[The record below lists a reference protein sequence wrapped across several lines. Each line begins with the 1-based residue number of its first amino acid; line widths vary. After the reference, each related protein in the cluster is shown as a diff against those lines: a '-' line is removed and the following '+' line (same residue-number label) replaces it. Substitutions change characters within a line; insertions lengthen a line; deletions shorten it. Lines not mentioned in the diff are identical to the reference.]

1 MIVSKTRLIQSPL
14 KYTIEQERLN
24 HLNPKATILGMAAAG
39 KRLLNK
45 LITGLSLSVLLWGA
59 VSCTPA
65 EQAVTEKGTE
75 VAATATPQAAANQ
88 AGLETAVFAGGCFW
102 CMEKPFDQLPG
113 VVSTTSGYTGGS
125 VENPTYEEVSGG
137 GTGHYE
143 AMEVRYDPDKVSYE
157 KLLETF
163 WVNVDPLDAKGQFCD
178 KGDQYRSA
186 IFYETPGQ
194 ATEAK
199 ASKEA
204 IAAKLA
210 QPITTKI
217 LPAMPFYNA
226 EDYHQNYYQTH
237 AVRYRV
243 YRYGC
248 GRDQR
253 LSEVWG
259 ANAPAHE

>member
-1 MIVSKTRLIQSPL
+1 MTRF
-14 KYTIEQERLN
+14 RLN
-24 HLNPKATILGMAAAG
+24 HLNYKATILSMAAVG

-45 LITGLSLSVLLWGA
+45 LMTGLSLSVLLWGA
-59 VSCTPA
+59 VSCTPLG
-65 EQAVTEKGTE
+65 QAVPDKGVE
-75 VAATATPQAAANQ
+75 VVSTATPAAASEE
-88 AGLETAVFAGGCFW
+88 GLETAVFAGGCFW

-113 VVSTTSGYTGGS
+113 VASTTSGYTGGS
-125 VENPTYEEVSGG
+125 VENPTYEEVSSG

-143 AMEVRYDPDKVSYE
+143 AMEVRYDPEQVSYE

-163 WVNVDPLDAKGQFCD
+163 WVNVDPLDDKGQFCD
-178 KGDQYRSA
+178 KGGQYRSA
-186 IFYETPGQ
+186 IFYDTPEQ
-194 ATEAK
+194 ETEAK
-199 ASKEA
+199 ASEEA

-210 QPITTKI
+210 QPIATKI
-217 LPAMPFYNA
+217 LPAMPFYDA

-237 AVRYRV
+237 PVRYRV

-259 ANAPAHE
+259 ADAPAHE